1 MEVRSTK
8 DLKREKAN
16 GWRILL
22 VDDDERIRTVMMEI
36 LHLFGHEAESVASG
50 EEALAAFDEAR
61 HALLITDHD
70 MPGMQGA
77 ELIQTLRRRCP
88 SPPIIALTGADAEE
102 ELLAAGAI
110 EILKKPCDILKI
122 KQAVERGLTG
132 KTTNARG
139 QKEKNFPYAQE
150 KIEARRVGR

>member
-1 MEVRSTK
+1 MGVNATR
-8 DLKREKAN
+8 DPKREKAN

-22 VDDDERIRTVMMEI
+22 VDDDESIRTVMMEI
-36 LHLFGHEAESVASG
+36 LRLFGLEAEAVTSG

-61 HALLITDHD
+61 YALLITDHD
-70 MPGMQGA
+70 MPGMLGA
-77 ELIQTLRRRCP
+77 ELIQILRRRYP
-88 SPPIIALTGADAEE
+88 SLPIIALTGADAEE

-132 KTTNARG
+132 KTTNSRA
-139 QKEKNFPYAQE
+139 F
-150 KIEARRVGR
+150 VST

>member
-1 MEVRSTK
+1 MGVGATK
-8 DLKREKAN
+8 KPKREKAN
-16 GWRILL
+16 GWRILV

-36 LHLFGHEAESVASG
+36 LRLFGHEAEAVASG

-61 HALLITDHD
+61 HALLITDHN

-88 SPPIIALTGADAEE
+88 SLPIIALTGAEAEE

-139 QKEKNFPYAQE
+139 EQEKKFQYDQE
-150 KIEARRVGR
+150 KIEARGG